1 MKLIAGLGNPGRDY
15 ERTFHNIGFE
25 VVDTLCRRLGGEWK
39 DSRTF
44 TARVAK
50 VALGATALLLVQP
63 MTFMNV
69 SGESVGPLMHYY
81 KMTPADVVVVL
92 DDVELPPGKLRIRAN
107 GGDGGHNGLASL
119 INAMGTTEFARVRIG
134 VGRSAHEGQTLA
146 HHVLSRIP
154 AETQQILDKMM
165 PIAVD
170 AVCLVAQ
177 RGVDEAMNTF
187 NGFALEGTQNVEHRT

>member
-15 ERTFHNIGFE
+15 DNTFHNIGFD
-25 VVDTLCRRLGGEWK
+25 VVDAVCRRLGGEWK
-39 DSRTF
+39 ESRAF

-69 SGESVGPLMHYY
+69 SGQSVGPLMHYY
-81 KMTPADVVVVL
+81 KMTPADVVAVL
-92 DDVELPPGKLRIRAN
+92 DDVELPPGKLRIRAS

-119 INAMGTTEFARVRIG
+119 INAMGTAEFPRVRVG
-134 VGRSAHEGQTLA
+134 VGRGAHGGQPLA

-154 AETQQILDKMM
+154 AETRQVLDKMVTV
-165 PIAVD
+165 AAD

-177 RGVDEAMNTF
+177 RGVDEAMNTY
-187 NGFALEGTQNVEHRT
+187 NGLTFTEEDKPC